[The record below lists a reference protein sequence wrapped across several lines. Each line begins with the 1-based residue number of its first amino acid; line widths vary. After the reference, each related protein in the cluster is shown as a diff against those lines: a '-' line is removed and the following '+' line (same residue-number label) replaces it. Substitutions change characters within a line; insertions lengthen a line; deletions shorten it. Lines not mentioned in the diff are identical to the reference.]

1 MSEEL
6 TKLEAQLSR
15 DSVICAYIDQ
25 SNSIN
30 ATITKTETI
39 KCSTQTVKRKVKLN
53 LTEQEFVN
61 IRRIISSLTYL
72 KINKVS
78 NGTRQTSQTNYVTK
92 TPSRSGSRP
101 T

>member
-25 SNSIN
+25 LNSISV
-30 ATITKTETI
+30 TVTKTDTI
-39 KCSTQTVKRKVKLN
+39 KCSNQKVKRKIKVN
-53 LTEQEFVN
+53 LTEQELVN
-61 IRRIISSLTYL
+61 SRRIILSLTYL
-72 KINKVS
+72 KNNKVS
-78 NGTRQTSQTNYVTK
+78 NGTSQTSQTNYVTK
-92 TPSRSGSRP
+92 TPSRSGSRS